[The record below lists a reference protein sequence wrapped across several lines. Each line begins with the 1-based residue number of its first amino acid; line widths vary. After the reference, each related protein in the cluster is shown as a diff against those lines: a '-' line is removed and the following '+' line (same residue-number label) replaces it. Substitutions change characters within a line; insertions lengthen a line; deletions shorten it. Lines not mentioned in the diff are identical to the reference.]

1 MERKV
6 GEIFEFNGIKLQVV
20 KDPGFKNACIGCYF
34 LDNNYNCSHRQK
46 CFASQRKDLTSVK
59 FIKIEN

>member
-6 GEIFEFNGIKLQVV
+6 GEIFEFKGVKLQVV

-34 LDNNYNCSHRQK
+34 LDNNYNCSYRQK

-59 FIKIEN
+59 FIKIKD